1 MYVLSRSLLNLKFL
15 SDVFWCESVFIYYTG
30 YSLLFPFGNS
40 ECKKF
45 LFYSFFTLLFSVFSF
60 WNSFYSNI
68 GPPRLVFRFSF
79 FCLLFLISLSFC
91 FAFWE
96 IFSTLASNPS
106 IVFFISSITFL
117 TSRSSFCFFCILNIP
132 FLKILKHPV
141 LVSWV

>member
-1 MYVLSRSLLNLKFL
+1 MCFDVSL
-15 SDVFWCESVFIYYTG
+15 FICYTR

-60 WNSFYSNI
+60 WNAFYSNI
-68 GPPRLVFRFSF
+68 GLPRLVFWFSF
-79 FCLLFLISLSFC
+79 FSLLFLISLSFC

-96 IFSTLASNPS
+96 IFATLASNPS
-106 IVFFISSITFL
+106 IAFFISSITFL
-117 TSRSSFCFFCILNIP
+117 TSRSSFCFLF
-132 FLKILKHPV
+132 FLFSEYSFFLILKHPV